1 MDNNKEVIS
10 LLQKYELPLFFS
22 GHLHVQR
29 IRKHKSEPGVPEG
42 TYGIQEIVTDALSIP
57 PCQYGEVLW
66 EEDGSIS
73 YATRLWM
80 YLPGHRKTEAPIRTC
95 WILKTGP
102 TGTYK
107 S

>member
-1 MDNNKEVIS
+1 MDNNGEVIS
-10 LLQKYELPLFFS
+10 FFRNMSPAFFS

-73 YATRLWM
+73 YATRAVDVSAWA
-80 YLPGHRKTEAPIRTC
+80 RKNGKHPIRPA
-95 WILKTGP
+95 GF
-102 TGTYK
+102 
-107 S
+107 